1 MDASDGTFA
10 QLRPRIWC
18 NGNGLPNVN
27 NNLNLIISIVLK
39 EEIYSNTSCTISSI
53 LFLSISFPVLPK
65 AQARIFHH
73 ISFLQQARDRQKRKT
88 SLIRPIPLQFHFDI
102 QFLTMIRNVGLP
114 LLRCLV
120 DIKLPLFGQPPL
132 PIFIFFAVF
141 ISFLILYHN
150 KLDIFLI
157 FLTWRSQTRRDIR
170 KEWWKGL
177 RPLPPSRRIH
187 RHHLVHRN
195 RIRRVN
201 WVGWRWLRFGF
212 SVNWTDT
219 NYR

>member
-1 MDASDGTFA
+1 MY
-10 QLRPRIWC
+10 
-18 NGNGLPNVN
+18 
-27 NNLNLIISIVLK
+27 LIPLYLIPSPTQSPSQNFSS
-39 EEIYSNTSCTISSI
+39 YQFPPTS
-53 LFLSISFPVLPK
+53 K
-65 AQARIFHH
+65 R
-73 ISFLQQARDRQKRKT
+73 RQKRKT

-132 PIFIFFAVF
+132 PIFILFAVF
-141 ISFLILYHN
+141 ISSLILYHN
-150 KLDIFLI
+150 KLDILLI

-187 RHHLVHRN
+187 KHHLVHRN
-195 RIRRVN
+195 RIRRVS

-212 SVNWTDT
+212 SVNWTDAI
-219 NYR
+219 YR

>member
-1 MDASDGTFA
+1 MY
-10 QLRPRIWC
+10 
-18 NGNGLPNVN
+18 
-27 NNLNLIISIVLK
+27 LIPL
-39 EEIYSNTSCTISSI
+39 Y
-53 LFLSISFPVLPK
+53 SFPVLPK

-141 ISFLILYHN
+141 IAFLILYHN
-150 KLDIFLI
+150 KLDILLI

-195 RIRRVN
+195 RIRRVS

-212 SVNWTDT
+212 SVNWIDT
-219 NYR
+219 NYRYVCLWHICREALVVWEFVSIDRDWREVIDSTNCLCWLLDVSIND